1 MLLPLLLLLFLLAQL
16 PKQQHREG
24 DAPLPPLHQHQ
35 QLHSRRKT
43 AKTMRKSASH
53 TVLLSPEQRLH
64 RRHTRDTTN
73 SNSSHISNSGST
85 SDNRLD
91 SSSSSYSSCVDN
103 SRSLQR
109 HVGVTQSMGVLPSHK
124 LSIAEHSEL

>member
-16 PKQQHREG
+16 PKQQHRES
-24 DAPLPPLHQHQ
+24 DAPLPPLHQNHT
-35 QLHSRRKT
+35 RRKA
-43 AKTMRKSASH
+43 AKTMRKSMSH

-64 RRHTRDTTN
+64 RRSTRDTTN

-85 SDNRLD
+85 SDHRLD
-91 SSSSSYSSCVDN
+91 SSSSSHSSCVDI

-109 HVGVTQSMGVLPSHK
+109 HVGMTQSIGVLPSHK